1 MVRYTLFEI
10 FGKEVGKGWWPFFKK
25 APNWRHCRRLV
36 SFTDRDFFDDRPLLR
51 AICRTHMK

>member
-25 APNWRHCRRLV
+25 APNWRHCRRSV
-36 SFTDRDFFDDRPLLR
+36 SFFICIGDLGVKDFEALQFP
-51 AICRTHMK
+51 